1 MARDYV
7 SVACEHQ
14 ALVDIRAQ
22 LSRALLQWR
31 IASMNANE
39 MRHAAIDH

>member
-14 ALVDIRAQ
+14 ALVDIAMR
-22 LSRALLQWR
+22 LTLALLQWR
-31 IASMNANE
+31 IVNIA
-39 MRHAAIDH
+39 HAPTHRSH

>member
-31 IASMNANE
+31 IASMNSSATRDASIN
-39 MRHAAIDH
+39 H